1 MELNIQVKVIKN
13 YNNVSIN
20 YILETDIKQTE
31 QLELP
36 YNDLSF
42 LLEKMKMN
50 LQQKLICNLID
61 IEKYVIR
68 TRNLQLASN
77 RGLSLTN
84 VYKVIKFNQK
94 MFKIV
99 YAIKYQLKKHF
110 LISKMSER
118 HLQDIFRS
126 ISDKSVSNK
135 FISDKS
141 KSNSI

>member
-1 MELNIQVKVIKN
+1 M
-13 YNNVSIN
+13 
-20 YILETDIKQTE
+20 
-31 QLELP
+31 ELP

-84 VYKVIKFNQK
+84 VYKVIKLHQK
-94 MFKIV
+94 MFKII

-118 HLQDIFRS
+118 HFQDIFRS

-141 KSNSI
+141 KSNSIQILYALIRTP

>member
-1 MELNIQVKVIKN
+1 M
-13 YNNVSIN
+13 
-20 YILETDIKQTE
+20 
-31 QLELP
+31 ELP

-84 VYKVIKFNQK
+84 VYKVIKLNQK
-94 MFKIV
+94 MFKII

-118 HLQDIFRS
+118 HFQDIFRS

-141 KSNSI
+141 KSNSIQILYALIRTP

>member
-1 MELNIQVKVIKN
+1 M
-13 YNNVSIN
+13 
-20 YILETDIKQTE
+20 
-31 QLELP
+31 ELP

-50 LQQKLICNLID
+50 LQQNLICNLID
-61 IEKYVIR
+61 IEKYVIC

-84 VYKVIKFNQK
+84 VYKVIKLHQK
-94 MFKIV
+94 MFKII

-118 HLQDIFRS
+118 HFQDIFRS

-141 KSNSI
+141 KSNSIQILYALIRTP